1 MAQRFGGPHSPGP
14 KAGTPA
20 PPLAGKRPRRHGAR
34 ANLLFLAP
42 FPFLFTAF
50 FEDPPGLA
58 LDLGAFGAIVLAAW
72 LTREGLAA
80 EDAWEARKTARR
92 PAIPRKIFGSV
103 LIGLGLFLGALGPEG
118 SLLNALIVGALGS
131 GLHLG
136 AFGLDPMRDKGMEGI
151 DRFQQDRVARVAD
164 EAEKMLETMAETIR
178 RTSDRGLADRVARFA
193 ATARTM
199 IRQVEEDPRDLAAA
213 RRYLGVYL
221 AGARDATVKFADLWA
236 RARDAQARADYLRLL
251 DDLEGNFAARSQ
263 ALLADDRTDLDIEI
277 GVLRDRLAR
286 EGVTAFQNGD
296 RT

>member
-14 KAGTPA
+14 KDGRAAPPA
-20 PPLAGKRPRRHGAR
+20 SPLAGKRPRRRGAR
-34 ANLLFLAP
+34 ANLLFFAP

-58 LDLGAFGAIVLAAW
+58 LDLAAFGAIVLAAW

-80 EDAWEARKTARR
+80 EAAWEDRKTARR

-118 SLLNALIVGALGS
+118 SLLNAGIVGALGS
-131 GLHLG
+131 VLHLA
-136 AFGLDPMRDKGMEGI
+136 AFGIDPMRDKGMEGV

-164 EAEKMLETMAETIR
+164 EAERMLSTMTDAIR
-178 RTSDRGLADRVARFA
+178 RTSDRGLADRVARFE
-193 ATARTM
+193 ATARAM

-236 RARDAQARADYLRLL
+236 RSRDTQARADYLTLL
-251 DDLEGNFAARSQ
+251 DDLEGNFTARSR

-286 EGVTAFQNGD
+286 EGVTKV
-296 RT
+296 

>member
-1 MAQRFGGPHSPGP
+1 MAQRFGGPHSPDPQDGAR
-14 KAGTPA
+14 AGKV

-50 FEDPPGLA
+50 FENPPGLA
-58 LDLGAFGAIVLAAW
+58 LDLAAFGAIVLAAW
-72 LTREGLAA
+72 MTREGLAA

-136 AFGLDPMRDKGMEGI
+136 AFGLDPMRDKGMEGV

-164 EAEKMLETMAETIR
+164 EAEKMLATMAETIR

-213 RRYLGVYL
+213 RRYLGVSL
-221 AGARDATVKFADLWA
+221 VQDNQVF
-236 RARDAQARADYLRLL
+236 
-251 DDLEGNFAARSQ
+251 
-263 ALLADDRTDLDIEI
+263 
-277 GVLRDRLAR
+277 
-286 EGVTAFQNGD
+286 
-296 RT
+296 